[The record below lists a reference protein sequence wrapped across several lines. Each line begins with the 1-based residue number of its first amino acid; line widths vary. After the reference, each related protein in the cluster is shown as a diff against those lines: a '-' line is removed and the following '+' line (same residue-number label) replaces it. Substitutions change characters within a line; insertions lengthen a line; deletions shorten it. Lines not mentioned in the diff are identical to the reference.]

1 MSGSSNGSRR
11 WANASKLPAYGGA
24 RNGPMRVLPQKGF
37 LGIEGQRELIGTG
50 AIFGAGANATNSFKN
65 AIYLTE
71 NWIGPSDSVVRQ
83 RRRS

>member
-1 MSGSSNGSRR
+1 
-11 WANASKLPAYGGA
+11 
-24 RNGPMRVLPQKGF
+24 MRVLLQKGF
-37 LGIEGQRELIGTG
+37 PGIEGQRELIGAG